1 MSIELD
7 HAYRQKMTALL
18 ARLDAALAR
27 LNQLAI
33 AMRVAQ

>member
-7 HAYRQKMTALL
+7 HAYQVKMTALL
-18 ARLDAALAR
+18 ARLAAALAR